1 MSRQQYPSTCL
12 SDRPHDLRVSDVTTH
27 FNGCLRA
34 SKRQKFFNALP
45 PESQARIVR
54 DNERIA
60 ELRHRL
66 ETAEFDSTAAARLR
80 TFKQA
85 MTNWSAAVGR
95 PHAFH
100 VSDLGYDSASASRRA
115 SGMPGYAASDDD
127 VNEHIKAPVIY
138 FKHGSPYDVPGLPN
152 HFPAQ
157 HVTMADLLSE
167 DTARNPLLQ
176 PSDPDTIR
184 YFHLPANN
192 MIWVEEVIARYY
204 RETRPSSD
212 DLFLKSHLRRS
223 RTKTETLLRPE
234 FWQGQQ
240 CFDANSEVHARH
252 MRPFCSPVSMTSTPC
267 ETAKNLTLFMPYLHW
282 ETDRG
287 RVKSAEII
295 KEANRALPRT
305 LTEVVNQAQNQLH
318 QTTTHDTTAPVL
330 PQDFNPHHS
339 QSYNPYSQG
348 QGHPHDTDRT
358 TARRVALGTLLRT
371 AAALSEAMSAH
382 VEERLM
388 IRYLHAEPPLHPR
401 RTLDQSYYGA
411 LKSTR
416 ARDRDQV
423 VYRGTTPIPHECDS
437 QEVVEAV
444 EGCRTCR
451 EDVKLVP
458 RLIMVDQLWLW
469 VLDSNTIISSFPRRF
484 GKNRPDPSAVHKTL
498 RQRLRHIQP
507 GEISSAYDLTLLIV
521 DECSRVFF
529 DRARTDDRTPN
540 LLELFAGA
548 IRDLTYKQ
556 TAAFDQFL
564 IYTHLASGDYK
575 RDPGR
580 GAENNSTQNTLLNI
594 NPEGNLLK
602 EVKDIVDELHI
613 MMRIK
618 EQQQTV
624 MEGLVKQVRRVMVPL
639 TRVAKREKKHHMS
652 QESSS
657 WDVVLGAA
665 MEGGREDQEV
675 DEARERARDNAKRTV
690 ARADQLL
697 VDLGERIAE
706 LKALLT
712 IAQNTS
718 AAVSP
723 PTPRSAAPL
732 SVYHR
737 LTSLCPQLKDILTLK
752 QQQASVIEA
761 REAVKQA
768 QLTLKQGQSIMIFTI
783 ITIIFLPLSFCV
795 GFFGMNSLDFNNGT
809 IPLATEL
816 QIMFPVSAGIIILA
830 LVLGF
835 SHTVRS
841 NSVVELARSGLSFV
855 WNTALTWVS
864 VKTGLYM
871 AGREMSRRA
880 RRLKEKEGK
889 ITGGMKAEVMRK
901 EKHMERMRAA
911 GHLAVTARKGGG
923 GRQLGGE
930 DGDGSTLAVGAS
942 GRGTP
947 MLFSPYRE
955 GMGSPFVEQRGP
967 GKGVGVRVAEVDVE
981 LGERPGRRIA

>member
-1 MSRQQYPSTCL
+1 MSRQHYPSTCL
-12 SDRPHDLRVSDVTTH
+12 SDKAHENRVSDVTVH
-27 FNGCLRA
+27 FNGCLRV
-34 SKRQKFFNALP
+34 SKRRKFFELLP
-45 PESQARIVR
+45 LESQNRIIR

-66 ETAEFDSTAAARLR
+66 ETSEFDSTAAARLR
-80 TFKQA
+80 AFKTTMA
-85 MTNWSAAVGR
+85 NWCVTAGR
-95 PHAFH
+95 PHASH
-100 VSDLGYDSASASRRA
+100 VASTGYGYRHDGSMSDSRRA
-115 SGMPGYAASDDD
+115 SGMPGYPVSEHGD
-127 VNEHIKAPVIY
+127 VNEHIKAPVVY
-138 FKHGSPYDVPGLPN
+138 FKDGSPCDAPDLPN

-157 HVTMADLLSE
+157 HVSMADLLSE
-167 DTARNPLLQ
+167 DKTRNPLLQ
-176 PSDPDTIR
+176 PALPDTIR

-192 MIWVEEVIARYY
+192 MIWVEEVMARYY
-204 RETRPSSD
+204 HETRPSSD

-240 CFDANSEVHARH
+240 CFDADSEVHARH
-252 MRPFCSPVSMTSTPC
+252 MRPFCAPVSLSSVPC

-295 KEANRALPRT
+295 KEANRALPRS
-305 LTEVVNQAQNQLH
+305 LTEVVNQAQMNQLH

-330 PQDFNPHHS
+330 PPDMQHHT
-339 QSYNPYSQG
+339 YSS
-348 QGHPHDTDRT
+348 DRAT
-358 TARRVALGTLLRT
+358 RRAALGALLR
-371 AAALSEAMSAH
+371 AAANLAEAMAAH
-382 VEERLM
+382 VEEQLM

-423 VYRGTTPIPHECDS
+423 VYRGTMPTAHECD
-437 QEVVEAV
+437 
-444 EGCRTCR
+444 GMDICPTCK
-451 EDVKLVP
+451 EDVRKVP
-458 RLIMVDQLWLW
+458 RLVMVDQLWLW
-469 VLDSNTIISSFPRRF
+469 VLDESTVISCFPRRF

-498 RQRLRHIQP
+498 RERFRQIRP
-507 GEISSAYDLTLLIV
+507 GEICSAYDLALLIV

-529 DRARTDDRTPN
+529 DRARAYDRTPN
-540 LLELFAGA
+540 LVELFAGA

-575 RDPGR
+575 RDPGAR
-580 GAENNSTQNTLLNI
+580 TENNSNQNTLLNI

-602 EVKDIVDELHI
+602 EVKDIVDEITI

-624 MEGLVKQVRRVMVPL
+624 MESLVKHIRRVMTPL
-639 TRVAKREKKHHMS
+639 ARTPKKKTMS
-652 QESSS
+652 QDSSA

-665 MEGGREDQEV
+665 MEGDSPYADEISARQRE
-675 DEARERARDNAKRTV
+675 NAKRTIG
-690 ARADQLL
+690 RADQLL
-697 VDLGERIAE
+697 VDLGERMAE
-706 LKALLT
+706 LKALLK

-718 AAVSP
+718 AA
-723 PTPRSAAPL
+723 
-732 SVYHR
+732 
-737 LTSLCPQLKDILTLK
+737 LKDILTLK
-752 QQQASVIEA
+752 QQQAGVIEA

-783 ITIIFLPLSFCV
+783 VTIIFLPLSFCV
-795 GFFGMNSLDFNNGT
+795 GFFGMNNMEFNDGTLPLSL
-809 IPLATEL
+809 EL
-816 QIMFPVSAGIIILA
+816 QLMFPISAGIILIA

-835 SHTVRS
+835 SHSVRS
-841 NSVVELARSGLSFV
+841 NSVVELARTGVSFA
-855 WNTALTWVS
+855 WNTALTWVM

-901 EKHMERMRAA
+901 EKHMEKMRAA
-911 GHLAVTARKGGG
+911 GHLAVKKGAN
-923 GRQLGGE
+923 GRQLGGDSE
-930 DGDGSTLAVGAS
+930 TNSTSLAVAS
-942 GRGTP
+942 GRNTP
-947 MLFSPYRE
+947 MFSPYSAGPE
-955 GMGSPFVEQRGP
+955 SPFVERVQ
-967 GKGVGVRVAEVDVE
+967 GKGSGVKVSEVDVE
-981 LGERPGRRIA
+981 LGERTGRRIA